1 MCDWNIFAGYLRQNL
16 RKAQNETSY
25 FEGKKAK
32 GVYHDILTKL
42 YFSKMLL
49 AFLNL
54 LLQYE
59 LCAPKFIHRIP
70 DP

>member
-1 MCDWNIFAGYLRQNL
+1 MKHL
-16 RKAQNETSY
+16 TSK
-25 FEGKKAK
+25 EEKKAK

-59 LCAPKFIHRIP
+59 LCAPKFIHGIP
-70 DP
+70 DPWDLRI